1 MRMLSCLLGLL
12 AGILLGTP
20 LAAQDFPTRPIH
32 IIAPFGP
39 GTATDTVARVVAAEM
54 SRRTGQSVVVDNRP
68 GAEGQIGAQAAA
80 TAAPDGYTIFVT
92 TQTTQ
97 AINQH
102 VYKTLPYDPVKSFA
116 PISGLS
122 SGAQIVMVRNDLPV
136 KSIPELIALARA
148 QPGKLT
154 FGSGNG
160 SARGAAEL
168 FRIMAKVD
176 LLGVPYKTQPQVVAD
191 LLGDR
196 IDMTFSDFTVGLP
209 PVRDGRAR
217 GLAVTSPERY
227 PGLEQFPTVAES
239 GLPGYESRPWNA
251 AYAPAG
257 TPRPII
263 DKLNQLI
270 REAVASEVLS
280 DAAAHD
286 ACRAFSGLAG
296 GVGGV
301 AGEGNREMGRD
312 RPHRRDE
319 GTLSQRDMK
328 PSSPCD

>member
-1 MRMLSCLLGLL
+1 MKLRTLLLGLFVAATL
-12 AGILLGTP
+12 PA
-20 LAAQDFPTRPIH
+20 AAQDFPTKPIR

-39 GTATDTVARVVAAEM
+39 GTATDTVARVLASEL
-54 SRRTGQSVVVDNRP
+54 SNRTGQPVVVENKP

-80 TAAPDGYTIFVT
+80 TAPPDGYTIFVT

-102 VYKTLPYDPVKSFA
+102 VYKSLPYDPVKSFV
-116 PISGLS
+116 PLSGLS
-122 SGAQIVMVRNDLPV
+122 RGAQIVMVRNELPV
-136 KSIPELIALARA
+136 KTIPEFIALAQS

-176 LLGVPYKTQPQVVAD
+176 LLGVPYKTQPQVIAD

-196 IDMTFSDFTVGLP
+196 IDVTFSDFTVGLP

-217 GLAVTSPERY
+217 GLAVTSPQRW
-227 PGLEQFPTVAES
+227 PGLEQFPAVAEFV
-239 GLPGYESRPWNA
+239 PGYASQPWNA

-257 TPRPII
+257 TPKPIV
-263 DKLNQLI
+263 DKLSKLI
-270 REAVASEVLS
+270 RESVESEAYRKLMQTTLGVIFPGTPEEL
-280 DAAAHD
+280 AAFQEAEIKKWGEIV
-286 ACRAFSGLAG
+286 RIAG
-296 GVGGV
+296 
-301 AGEGNREMGRD
+301 
-312 RPHRRDE
+312 
-319 GTLSQRDMK
+319 MK
-328 PSSPCD
+328 EP

>member
-1 MRMLSCLLGLL
+1 MLICLLGLL
-12 AGILLGTP
+12 AGILQGTP
-20 LAAQDFPTRPIH
+20 LAAQDFPNRPIH

-176 LLGVPYKTQPQVVAD
+176 LLGVPYKTQPQVLAD

-217 GLAVTSPERY
+217 GLAVTSLERY

-263 DKLNQLI
+263 DRLNQLI
-270 REAVASEVLS
+270 REAVASETYRTCFARRLPRRFP
-280 DAAAHD
+280 ALRRNWRH
-286 ACRAFSGLAG
+286 
-296 GVGGV
+296 
-301 AGEGNREMGRD
+301 GRT
-312 RPHRRDE
+312 RK
-319 GTLSQRDMK
+319 S
-328 PSSPCD
+328 

>member
-1 MRMLSCLLGLL
+1 MKLRSLLLGLFVATAL
-12 AGILLGTP
+12 PA
-20 LAAQDFPTRPIH
+20 AAQDFPTKPIR

-39 GTATDTVARVVAAEM
+39 GTATDTVARVLASEL
-54 SRRTGQSVVVDNRP
+54 SSRTGQPVVVENKP

-80 TAAPDGYTIFVT
+80 TAPPDGYTIFVT

-102 VYKTLPYDPVKSFA
+102 VYKTLPYDPVKSFV
-116 PISGLS
+116 PLSGLS
-122 SGAQIVMVRNDLPV
+122 RGAQIVVVRNDLPV
-136 KSIPELIALARA
+136 KTIPEFIALAQK

-196 IDMTFSDFTVGLP
+196 IDVTFSDFTVGLP

-217 GLAVTSPERY
+217 GLAVTSPQRW
-227 PGLEQFPTVAES
+227 PGLEQFPAVAEFV
-239 GLPGYESRPWNA
+239 PGYASQPWNA

-257 TPRPII
+257 TPKPIV
-263 DKLNQLI
+263 DKLSKLI
-270 REAVASEVLS
+270 RESVDSEAYRKLMQTTLGVIFPGTPEEL
-280 DAAAHD
+280 AAFQEAEIKKW
-286 ACRAFSGLAG
+286 GEIVQIAG
-296 GVGGV
+296 
-301 AGEGNREMGRD
+301 
-312 RPHRRDE
+312 
-319 GTLSQRDMK
+319 MK
-328 PSSPCD
+328 EP

>member
-20 LAAQDFPTRPIH
+20 LAAQDFPNRPIH

-136 KSIPELIALARA
+136 KTIPELIALARA

-168 FRIMAKVD
+168 FKIMAKVD
-176 LLGVPYKTQPQVVAD
+176 VLGVPYKTQPQVVAD

-251 AYAPAG
+251 ADAPAG

-263 DKLNQLI
+263 DKLNRLI
-270 REAVASEVLS
+270 REAVASESYRTLLRTTLGVPFPGSPEEL
-280 DAAAHD
+280 AAWQEKEIVKWGEIV
-286 ACRAFSGLAG
+286 RIAG
-296 GVGGV
+296 
-301 AGEGNREMGRD
+301 
-312 RPHRRDE
+312 
-319 GTLSQRDMK
+319 MK
-328 PSSPCD
+328 EP

>member
-1 MRMLSCLLGLL
+1 MRKLILLLGL
-12 AGILLGTP
+12 AS
-20 LAAQDFPTRPIH
+20 LAAGSAVAQDYPSRPIR

-39 GTATDTVARVVAAEM
+39 GTATDTVARVIAFEL
-54 SRRTGQSVVVDNRP
+54 SSLTGQSVVVENKP

-80 TAAPDGYTIFVT
+80 AAAPDGYTIFVT

-102 VYKTLPYDPVKSFA
+102 VYKTLLYDPVKSFA

-136 KSIPELIALARA
+136 KSIADLIALARA
-148 QPGKLT
+148 QPGKLS

-168 FRIMAKVD
+168 FKIMAKVD
-176 LLGVPYKTQPQVVAD
+176 LLGVPYKAQTQVIAD
-191 LLGDR
+191 LLGGR
-196 IDMTFSDFTVGLP
+196 IDVTFSDFTTGLP

-217 GLAVTSPERY
+217 GLAVTSPQRY

-270 REAVASEVLS
+270 REAVASEAYRTLLRTTLGVPFPGSPEEL
-280 DAAAHD
+280 AAFQENEI
-286 ACRAFSGLAG
+286 RKWGEVVRIAG
-296 GVGGV
+296 
-301 AGEGNREMGRD
+301 
-312 RPHRRDE
+312 
-319 GTLSQRDMK
+319 MK
-328 PSSPCD
+328 EP

>member
-1 MRMLSCLLGLL
+1 MKLRSLLLGLFVVTAL
-12 AGILLGTP
+12 PA
-20 LAAQDFPTRPIH
+20 AAQDFPSKPIR

-39 GTATDTVARVVAAEM
+39 GTATDTVARVLASEL
-54 SRRTGQSVVVDNRP
+54 SSRTGQPVVVENKP

-80 TAAPDGYTIFVT
+80 TAPPDGYTIFVT

-102 VYKTLPYDPVKSFA
+102 VYKTLPYDPVKSFV
-116 PISGLS
+116 PLSGLS
-122 SGAQIVMVRNDLPV
+122 RGAQIVVVRNDLPV
-136 KSIPELIALARA
+136 KTIPEFIALAQK

-196 IDMTFSDFTVGLP
+196 IDVTFSDFTVGLP

-217 GLAVTSPERY
+217 GLAVTSPQRW
-227 PGLEQFPTVAES
+227 PGLEQFPAVAEFV
-239 GLPGYESRPWNA
+239 PGYASQPWNA

-257 TPRPII
+257 TPKPIV
-263 DKLNQLI
+263 DKLSKLI
-270 REAVASEVLS
+270 RESVESEAYRKLMQTTLGVIFPGTPEEL
-280 DAAAHD
+280 AAFQEAEIKKW
-286 ACRAFSGLAG
+286 GEIVQIAG
-296 GVGGV
+296 
-301 AGEGNREMGRD
+301 
-312 RPHRRDE
+312 
-319 GTLSQRDMK
+319 MK
-328 PSSPCD
+328 EP

>member
-1 MRMLSCLLGLL
+1 MRMVALLITMAL
-12 AGILLGTP
+12 AAWAAP
-20 LAAQDFPTRPIH
+20 VAAQDYPSKPIR

-39 GTATDTVARVVAAEM
+39 GTATDTVARVIASEL
-54 SRRTGQSVVVDNRP
+54 SRRTGQSVVVENKP
-68 GAEGQIGAQAAA
+68 GAEGQIGAQMAAA
-80 TAAPDGYTIFVT
+80 APPDGYTIFVT

-102 VYKTLPYDPVKSFA
+102 VYKALPYDPVKGFA

-122 SGAQIVMVRNDLPV
+122 SGAQIVMVRNELPV
-136 KSIPELIALARA
+136 KSITDLVALARA

-168 FRIMAKVD
+168 FKIMAKVD
-176 LLGVPYKTQPQVVAD
+176 LLGVPYKAQPQVIAD
-191 LLGDR
+191 LLGGR
-196 IDMTFSDFTVGLP
+196 IDVTFSDFTTGLP

-217 GLAVTSPERY
+217 GLAVTSPQRY
-227 PGLEQFPTVAES
+227 PGLEQFPTVAEG

-270 REAVASEVLS
+270 REAVASEAYRGLMRTTLGVPFPGSPEEL
-280 DAAAHD
+280 AAFQESET
-286 ACRAFSGLAG
+286 RKWGEVVRIAG
-296 GVGGV
+296 M
-301 AGEGNREMGRD
+301 RE
-312 RPHRRDE
+312 P
-319 GTLSQRDMK
+319 
-328 PSSPCD
+328 